1 MRYAPPSTESLA
13 KLKKSLGYKGS
24 QMADLFGVS
33 SDKQWRKYTGGAKP
47 REVGPH
53 MLFFAMARL
62 VLKQKDLESVLE
74 KMREAGADID
84 LNAPSDSQE
93 HDGEQH
99 P

>member
-13 KLKKSLGYKGS
+13 RLKNALGYKGT
-24 QMADLFGVS
+24 QMADLFGLS

-47 REVGPH
+47 REVSPQ

-62 VLKQKDLESVLE
+62 VLKQKDIEEVLE
-74 KMREAGADID
+74 KMRAAGADID
-84 LNAPSDSQE
+84 LNAPSDSPE
-93 HDGEQH
+93 HDGEPQ